1 MIMAKNDNTSEKK
14 QSILTMDVGDLLK
27 KNNKKS
33 SPASYGARPKKGAVK
48 ASKRTMNFVH
58 HKSSFN
64 PWKVLPVV
72 LVLILVLAIF
82 AKVGFLD
89 QLSKKTLAYSELA
102 AKQEQLAAIN
112 TRLVGYDELA
122 NQYGRY
128 SYGLMNETE
137 INMVSRMDV
146 LNLLQKQIAP
156 KATIENFAV
165 NNNVLTMN
173 IHGIT
178 LEEASAMVKNLE
190 STDLVSRASV
200 NSATASDGVE
210 ARIFISITLTKNAEE
225 EQ

>member
-1 MIMAKNDNTSEKK
+1 MAKKENTSEK
-14 QSILTMDVGDLLK
+14 QSILTMDLGDLMK
-27 KNNKKS
+27 SGKKS
-33 SPASYGARPKKGAVK
+33 AGSRSKKGAVK
-48 ASKRTMNFVH
+48 ATKRTMNFVH

-64 PWKVLPVV
+64 FWKVMPVV
-72 LVLILVLAIF
+72 LVVIIALAIF

-102 AKQEQLAAIN
+102 AKQEQLAAVN
-112 TRLVGYDELA
+112 ARLVGYDELA
-122 NQYGRY
+122 DEYNRY
-128 SYGLMNETE
+128 SYGLMNDTE
-137 INMVSRMDV
+137 INLVSRMDV

-200 NSATASDGVE
+200 NSATAADAVE
-210 ARIFISITLTKNAEE
+210 ARIFISITLTKPVEE
-225 EQ
+225 GK